1 MTERGK
7 KPTQFEDFDRKTQ
20 ELIRT
25 VGETMKFPQYK
36 RIFSSY
42 ERKYVLPKFVCYYV
56 LYERG
61 LSYPQIGLRFK
72 RNHTSIMSAIKKA
85 KQLPECMVIANIV
98 NEKLKSI
105 EEKDAVLRKY
115 RAGEQKNK
123 LYEQIKGYINSGM
136 SDEEICQ
143 SVEIPTESTKEIIN
157 LIKGRCKTKKIPDY
171 KNNVIKQIY
180 V

>member
-25 VGETMKFPQYK
+25 VGETMEFPQYK

-61 LSYPQIGLRFK
+61 LSYPQLGVRFK
-72 RNHTSIMSAIKKA
+72 RNHTSIMSGIKKA

-105 EEKDAVLRKY
+105 EEKDAVIDKY
-115 RAGEQKNK
+115 RTGEQKNK
-123 LYEQIKGYINSGM
+123 LYEQIKNYINSGM
-136 SDEEICQ
+136 SDEEVCQ
-143 SVEIPTESTKEIIN
+143 KLNISAESTKEIIS
-157 LIKGRCKTKKIPDY
+157 LIKRRCKMKKVPDY
-171 KNNVIKQIY
+171 KNCTIRKIY